1 MAGEPYAECSI
12 ATFFNN
18 EDIPETTF
26 LKLNTRN
33 VSIIKGVHERV
44 LV

>member
-1 MAGEPYAECSI
+1 MADYPYAEFSI

-18 EDIPETTF
+18 EGIPETTF

-33 VSIIKGVHERV
+33 VSIIKGFHERV
-44 LV
+44 PV

>member
-12 ATFFNN
+12 ATFFIN

-33 VSIIKGVHERV
+33 VSIKGFHERV
-44 LV
+44 PV